1 MEEVKDD
8 MFEVAQQAGFE
19 SLDLMTER
27 IEQEKLYIAICW
39 RNWDRRFRSS
49 RILGLGNFEWQK
61 ELCKAEFVKGL
72 KRKWVRIK
80 TAFFRTIASF

>member
-39 RNWDRRFRSS
+39 RN
-49 RILGLGNFEWQK
+49 
-61 ELCKAEFVKGL
+61 
-72 KRKWVRIK
+72 
-80 TAFFRTIASF
+80 